1 MQRLKSLE
9 DFSKMT
15 APPKISPPGERSIV
29 TGGAGPSSSGPS
41 AGANAACAAC
51 KYQRRKCA
59 TDCPL
64 APYFPPDQPKRFLN
78 VHRLFGVSSILR
90 ILRQVDPEKREDTV
104 KSIVYEADT
113 REKDP
118 VHGCLGVIR
127 LLQNQVNK
135 LKDEVVVAREQLYLM
150 EQQHTSSILQQNYGH
165 QHAGGQADYHHYH
178 LQPQYRASTSHQ
190 GGSFHDPAHGQNLTY
205 QDSRSSHG
213 AYSDH
218 ARYLVD
224 SDSDLHGNSM
234 LGQQIIKVESTDP
247 YNRSSMGGGIRYGS
261 DSGLGSL
268 LMHEHQNRQNLADQ
282 HQQGGPSYAVAGDLE
297 RRPFY
302 NPLIDTHVGR
312 HVDSLRSMAALQGL
326 DPLNPPQVSDHEL
339 RNAGVHLS
347 LTNKYSI

>member
-234 LGQQIIKVESTDP
+234 LGQQIIKDF
-247 YNRSSMGGGIRYGS
+247 N
-261 DSGLGSL
+261 
-268 LMHEHQNRQNLADQ
+268 N
-282 HQQGGPSYAVAGDLE
+282 
-297 RRPFY
+297 
-302 NPLIDTHVGR
+302 
-312 HVDSLRSMAALQGL
+312 ALQQLRPSVFPNDLGILDDWSRTFGGL
-326 DPLNPPQVSDHEL
+326 ALQSVHQLVQNFRMIQCSSNSFVSKFFD
-339 RNAGVHLS
+339 
-347 LTNKYSI
+347 